1 MDNHEKYMA
10 LAIELAKLSNEHE
23 DVPIGALIVHND
35 EIIGRGYN
43 QIEKLNN
50 SIVHA
55 EIIAINDAISNFG
68 YKHLL
73 DCSLYVTLEPCS
85 MCAGAIVLARI
96 SNLIY
101 GAKDPKSGACGS
113 LFNIPQDERLNHRV
127 NIISSVKEDECSQL
141 LKDFFKELRKTGNGK
156 K

>member
-1 MDNHEKYMA
+1 M
-10 LAIELAKLSNEHE
+10 AIELAKLSNEHE

-55 EIIAINDAISNFG
+55 EIIAINDAISNYG

-127 NIISSVKEDECSQL
+127 NIISGVKEDECSQL

>member
-1 MDNHEKYMA
+1 MDAA
-10 LAIELAKLSNEHE
+10 LELAKLSTEYN
-23 DVPIGALIVHND
+23 DVPVGAIIVHND
-35 EIIGRGYN
+35 MIIGKGYN

-55 EIIAINDAISNFG
+55 EIIAINDAINNYG

-73 DCSLYVTLEPCS
+73 DCSIYVTLEPCA

-101 GAKDPKSGACGS
+101 GANDPKTGACGS
-113 LFNIPQDERLNHRV
+113 LFNIPQDERLNHRLNV
-127 NIISSVKEDECSQL
+127 ISGVKKDECSQI
-141 LKDFFKELRKTGNGK
+141 LKDFFKELRKTDNGK

>member
-1 MDNHEKYMA
+1 MA
-10 LAIELAKLSNEHE
+10 VAIELAKQSTEYE
-23 DVPIGALIVHND
+23 DVPVGAVIVHND
-35 EIIGRGYN
+35 IIIGRGYN
-43 QIEKLNN
+43 QIEKMNN
-50 SIVHA
+50 SLVHA
-55 EIIAINDAISNFG
+55 EIIAINDAISNYG

-73 DCSLYVTLEPCS
+73 DCSIYVTLEPCA

-96 SNLIY
+96 SHLIY
-101 GAKDPKSGACGS
+101 GAKDPKTGACGS

-127 NIISSVKEDECSQL
+127 NVISGIKEDECSRL

>member
-1 MDNHEKYMA
+1 MA

-127 NIISSVKEDECSQL
+127 NIISGVKEDECSQL